1 MLVASSN
8 TELELQCSSDNFIL
22 RLFLTFRPIFYC
34 RSTCSQVWTTDGH
47 QHRCV
52 SLLEGFLPP
61 RDCVVQLIEFGTA
74 AAGHQ
79 LESHRAECKNQ

>member
-22 RLFLTFRPIFYC
+22 KLFLTFRPIFYC

-52 SLLEGFLPP
+52 SLLEGFCLLGI
-61 RDCVVQLIEFGTA
+61 VLY
-74 AAGHQ
+74 
-79 LESHRAECKNQ
+79 N